1 MPRFPKTVEMTE
13 FAGLNNTLPPERT
26 PPQYL
31 KEATNIDI
39 DKSGG
44 IHKRPGY
51 QLKASGS
58 FHSLWGEG
66 GNFLVVKDSNL
77 SRINPDYTFTTLSS
91 YIHNERISYTSV
103 DFSSDVFFVSQD
115 MQGHIVEDTV
125 YPLGYQSPQRPAL
138 TEVTGSGNLTTGVY
152 QVALTYVS
160 STGEESGARLAV
172 QIEISNGSRI
182 NVTNIKAS
190 TETDI
195 DSIRVYCSTPN
206 GETLYLVGETSNS
219 NGSFTIGDVHT
230 VGVTPLKSFNMYPA
244 PKGDIIRYY
253 RGRLFIA
260 DGKTLWYSSPYSFN
274 WWNLQS
280 DFFSFES
287 EITEVM
293 PVKDGI
299 WVGTEYGLTYLAGK
313 IPEKMNFDYQ
323 EPVSVVRNTGQRV
336 SGAYI
341 FFDNTP
347 IGYKWLVTTD
357 KGIFVCF
364 NDGIALNTTERNVVF
379 PRAERG
385 VSTFIQQDGINR
397 YLTLLEEKRPS
408 NNAAA
413 SDIVTATVIR
423 NGIVI

>member
-1 MPRFPKTVEMTE
+1 MPRFPKTVEITE

-26 PPQYL
+26 PSKYL
-31 KEATNIDI
+31 KEAINIDI

-51 QLKASGS
+51 QLKIPGN
-58 FHSLWGEG
+58 FHSVWGEG
-66 GNFLVVKDSNL
+66 NNFLGVKDNNL
-77 SRINPDYTFTTLSS
+77 VRIRSDYTTEILAP
-91 YIHNERISYTSV
+91 YPHNERISYASI
-103 DFSSDVFFVSQD
+103 DSSSDVFFVSQD
-115 MQGHIVEDTV
+115 LQGHIIDNMV
-125 YPLGYQSPQRPAL
+125 YPIGYQAPQSPIL
-138 TEVTGSGNLTTGVY
+138 TEITGSGNLTKGIY
-152 QVALTYVS
+152 QVALTYVAS
-160 STGEESGARLAV
+160 NGIESGARLAT
-172 QIEISNGSRI
+172 QISINSGSRI

-190 TETDI
+190 TEVGI
-195 DSIRVYCSTPN
+195 KAIRIYCSTPN
-206 GETLYLVGETSNS
+206 GETLYLVGEMQNLSND
-219 NGSFTIGDVHT
+219 FIIGDVRNEGI
-230 VGVTPLKSFNMYPA
+230 VPLKSFNMYPA

-260 DGKTLWYSSPYSFN
+260 DGNILWYSSPHSFN

-293 PVKDGI
+293 PVKNGI
-299 WVGTEYGLTYLAGK
+299 WIGTEHGLKYLAGK
-313 IPEKMNFDYQ
+313 IPEQMELHDQ
-323 EPVSVVRNTGQRV
+323 EPVSVVRNTGQKI

-341 FFDNTP
+341 FIDNTP

-357 KGIFVCF
+357 KGVFVCF
-364 NDGIALNTTERNVVF
+364 NDGIALNTTEQNVVF
-379 PRAERG
+379 PKAEQG

-397 YLTLLEEKRPS
+397 YLTLLEEKKPS